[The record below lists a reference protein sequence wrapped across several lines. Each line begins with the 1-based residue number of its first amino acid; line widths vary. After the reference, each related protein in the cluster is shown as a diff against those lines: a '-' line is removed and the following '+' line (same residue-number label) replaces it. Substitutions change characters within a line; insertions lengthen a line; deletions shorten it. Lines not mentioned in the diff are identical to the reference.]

1 MLHYVHTWVTYQIY
15 REPKCFCG
23 RKKRSFTVKGN
34 GMIPSS
40 EKISKDQDKELI
52 TVQSNMKDAKAMRH
66 KNSRKNKLPM

>member
-1 MLHYVHTWVTYQIY
+1 
-15 REPKCFCG
+15 
-23 RKKRSFTVKGN
+23 
-34 GMIPSS
+34 MIPSS